1 LKPLQESTVR
11 WALGDDPRV
20 LEECDEWFRIVMS
33 GMIPKVSTPVTFT
46 PEQLQNVQ
54 VPVLLVIGEKD
65 RLTSD
70 PEAVKELAQNV
81 PDIQIEVLDTGH
93 LIGVEQPD
101 RVNALIVEFFEQH

>member
-1 LKPLQESTVR
+1 
-11 WALGDDPRV
+11 
-20 LEECDEWFRIVMS
+20 
-33 GMIPKVSTPVTFT
+33 MIPKVSTPVTFT